1 MKAIKIVLVFIT
13 LTCQLSAQTDSK
25 EQLIVPLSEPGKAF
39 SLDVNLVNGSIKVV
53 TYDGKDIIIDAQT
66 NSKNDDENN
75 SQTNSK
81 GMKRINSGVN
91 FELTAEE
98 KNNHIHINSDS
109 YKRPI
114 HLSLKIPQNANLK
127 LGTVNNGNIFVDG
140 VNGKLEVNNVNGG
153 ISLTN
158 ISGSAVATT
167 VNGTVL
173 VTFKSVEPNA
183 PLAFTTLNGDVDV
196 TFPAG
201 VKANVKL
208 KSEMGEVYSD
218 FDIDI
223 NKSQPKAIKTNNSG
237 LYKISVEDWIIGKIN
252 GGGPEM
258 LMKNMHGSIMI
269 RKAK

>member
-13 LTCQLSAQTDSK
+13 LACQLSGQTDSK

-66 NSKNDDENN
+66 NSKDNNDENPKPN
-75 SQTNSK
+75 PA
-81 GMKRINSGVN
+81 GMRRINAGTN

-98 KNNHIHINSDS
+98 KNNHIRINSDS

-127 LGTVNNGNIFVDG
+127 LGSVNDGNISVDG

-173 VTFKSVEPNA
+173 MTFKSVEPNA

-208 KSEMGEVYSD
+208 KSEMGDVYSD

-223 NKSQPKAIKTNNSG
+223 DKSQPKAIKTNNSG
-237 LYKISVEDWIIGKIN
+237 LYKIKVEDWIIGKIN

-258 LMKNMHGSIMI
+258 LMKNMHGSIRI